1 MAREGSRC
9 AFRAC
14 SGRAGRGVF
23 QVRWKADRR
32 QALSKARPPAITTIA
47 TPWAGTDQPADV
59 LVRD

>member
-1 MAREGSRC
+1 MRVPGVEV
-9 AFRAC
+9 
-14 SGRAGRGVF
+14 SGRAGREVF

-32 QALSKARPPAITTIA
+32 PPLPKARPPAITTIA